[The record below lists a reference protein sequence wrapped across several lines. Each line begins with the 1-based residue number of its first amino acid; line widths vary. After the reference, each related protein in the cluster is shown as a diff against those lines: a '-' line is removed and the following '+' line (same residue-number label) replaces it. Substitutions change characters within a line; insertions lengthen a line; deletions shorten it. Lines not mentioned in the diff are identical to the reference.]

1 MDSTQSEQTRS
12 RFPALKQD
20 QVYLDNA
27 GGSQTLDAVI
37 TSITDYLTNNNVQL
51 GASYHVSQTSTSRFN
66 KAFQAGARYIN
77 ANQDEVVFGSSTT
90 QLFRNLSY
98 VLNFEPGDEIIVS
111 AIDHE
116 ANIAPWVALAKR
128 QKLELKWWRPSRS
141 EDPNLYASD
150 LYGLLSRRTK
160 LVTCTHA
167 SNILGYVNDIKSIT
181 AAAHSVGALVCV
193 DGVAYAPHRP
203 IDVDELGVDFYAFS
217 WYKVF
222 GPHIAMLYASWRAQ
236 QQLGSLGHFFN
247 PQASL
252 DDKLGMSGASY
263 ELAQAVP
270 EVVEYLCPA
279 GVGSKFKDI
288 MQHEWELHS
297 ILVKTL
303 REFQNVRIYG
313 LGDNSPAT
321 RLSTVSFTVD
331 GWDSKALVL
340 AVEAESNYGIRWGS
354 FYSERLVRDVLGLGP
369 GGVVRVSMVHYNS
382 IEEMQGLCSLLAKL
396 IGQSS
401 RQKV

>member
-1 MDSTQSEQTRS
+1 MDSTHSEQVRS

-27 GGSQTLDAVI
+27 GGSQTLDSVI

-51 GASYHVSQTSTSRFN
+51 GASYHVSQRSTSRFG
-66 KAFQAGARYIN
+66 KAFEAGARYIN

-98 VLNFEPGDEIIVS
+98 VLNFQPGDEIVVS
-111 AIDHE
+111 MIDHE

-128 QKLELKWWRPSRS
+128 QELVLKWWRPSGR
-141 EDPNLYASD
+141 ENPNLYAGS
-150 LYGLLSRRTK
+150 LYPLLSRRTK
-160 LVTCTHA
+160 LVACTHA
-167 SNILGYVNDIKSIT
+167 SNILGYVHDIKSIT

-203 IDVDELGVDFYAFS
+203 INVKDLGVDFYAFS

-222 GPHIAMLYASWRAQ
+222 GPHIAMLYGSWRAQ
-236 QQLGSLGHFFN
+236 QHLGSLGHFFN
-247 PQASL
+247 PQTSL
-252 DDKLGMSGASY
+252 DNKLGMSGASY

-270 EVVEYLCPA
+270 EVVDYLIPSGA
-279 GVGSKFKDI
+279 ESRFKNI
-288 MQHEWELHS
+288 AQHEWELHS

-303 REFQNVRIYG
+303 QEFQHVTIYG

-321 RLSTVSFTVD
+321 RLATVSFTVE

-369 GGVVRVSMVHYNS
+369 EGVVRVSMVHYNS
-382 IEEMQGLCSLLAKL
+382 VEEIQGLCSLLGKL

-401 RQKV
+401 AQKV